1 MVSLCIPDNYVYID
15 LKNSLTSFSF
25 NLSINKD
32 IPYGLLLAK
41 WVAEQLNVKTPFI
54 DEIIMWAQN
63 LRNEHWLNDDHSID
77 MNFCMTHKQLTGLP
91 PSYGINN
98 VDDILD

>member
-1 MVSLCIPDNYVYID
+1 
-15 LKNSLTSFSF
+15 
-25 NLSINKD
+25 
-32 IPYGLLLAK
+32 
-41 WVAEQLNVKTPFI
+41 
-54 DEIIMWAQN
+54 MWAQN